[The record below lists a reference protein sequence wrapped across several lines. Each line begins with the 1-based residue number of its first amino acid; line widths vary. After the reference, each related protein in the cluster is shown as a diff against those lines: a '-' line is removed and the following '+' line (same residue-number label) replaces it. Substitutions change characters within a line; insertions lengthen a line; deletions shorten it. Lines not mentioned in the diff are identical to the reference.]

1 MYSNKNYGN
10 NENNDNNDIDF
21 SIKLL
26 IHNGIKILDE
36 KSAFFSDHSCF

>member
-26 IHNGIKILDE
+26 AHNGIEILDE